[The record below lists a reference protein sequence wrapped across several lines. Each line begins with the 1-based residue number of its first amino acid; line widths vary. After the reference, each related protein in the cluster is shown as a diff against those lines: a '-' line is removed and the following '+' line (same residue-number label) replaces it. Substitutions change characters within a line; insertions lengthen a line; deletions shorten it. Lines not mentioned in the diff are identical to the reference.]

1 MFTKPKKG
9 LNGFATELTRL
20 TSLNLWCSTGS
31 MVNGWGSASEDERNF
46 SSHRSS
52 LGSSSDGSIFTHC
65 SFAQALVAAADKAGY
80 RLEGTSLS
88 KRGWCGDSSSPLL
101 DMKEMKADVFSL
113 SALILPPVILW
124 LMLAWD
130 FLSVACT
137 HWVQVVHG
145 NFCICTFRFHLFLT
159 LKSSSVAHLALPS
172 DFLGLHNCVLYLQ
185 SSICFNRALFCLIIS
200 NRFLELDWFP

>member
-1 MFTKPKKG
+1 
-9 LNGFATELTRL
+9 
-20 TSLNLWCSTGS
+20 

-101 DMKEMKADVFSL
+101 DLKQMKADDFSL
-113 SALILPPVILW
+113 SALILLPVILW
-124 LMLAWD
+124 LKFPSMMLAWD

-145 NFCICTFRFHLFLT
+145 NFCICTCRFLLFFT
-159 LKSSSVAHLALPS
+159 LKSSSVAHVALPS
-172 DFLGLHNCVLYLQ
+172 GFLGLHSCVLYLQ

-200 NRFLELDWFP
+200 NRFLDLD